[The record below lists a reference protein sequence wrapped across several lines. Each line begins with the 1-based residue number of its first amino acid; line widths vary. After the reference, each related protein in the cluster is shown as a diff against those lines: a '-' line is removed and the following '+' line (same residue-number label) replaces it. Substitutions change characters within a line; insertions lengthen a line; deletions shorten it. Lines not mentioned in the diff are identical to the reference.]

1 MYSASWIE
9 FPNEKMGIHYYF
21 TVSILPPFLLSLFFL
36 IILTFSGSK
45 FQEGVLYGKLEMLRC
60 TGSLVGYTDHC
71 FLKSEFLVHLK

>member
-1 MYSASWIE
+1 MRKWAFTTISLSPY
-9 FPNEKMGIHYYF
+9 FPLF
-21 TVSILPPFLLSLFFL
+21 FCPFFFL